1 MREIKNSHCY
11 FNIDSNES
19 IIFDKYN
26 LKKYNSN
33 KDEMLKVRSVIT
45 GKLSEYM
52 QGEGYTLSQNSRYSH
67 SLDSFLFT
75 YTNSGGRPD
84 VIKVEINYYVW
95 IVYLNIINNIK

>member
-1 MREIKNSHCY
+1 MKRVLASY
-11 FNIDSNES
+11 LST
-19 IIFDKYN
+19 
-26 LKKYNSN
+26 NSN

-84 VIKVEINYYVW
+84 VIKVEINYYEQ
-95 IVYLNIINNIK
+95 YSIIALTILFEANPSP